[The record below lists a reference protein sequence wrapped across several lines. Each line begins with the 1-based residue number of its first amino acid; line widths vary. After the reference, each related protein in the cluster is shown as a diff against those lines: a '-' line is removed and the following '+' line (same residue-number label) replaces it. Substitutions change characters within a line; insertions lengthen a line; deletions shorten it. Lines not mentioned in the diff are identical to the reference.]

1 VEKIR
6 EILQDKE
13 TGLKWLF
20 ENYGKKLLGYSISVY
35 KVSEDTGWD
44 LVYKTIY
51 KVQEVYSRYDFE
63 NEQKFA
69 SFIFRMFINFLKN
82 HIRDENTKTQGAVF
96 IPIDE
101 TRRNYVSVSSAK
113 TIENAPLKKLQEEL
127 AKLEDWQRIL
137 LLMRSQDVAYS
148 EIARYVN
155 KPENQLK
162 VYYSRLKIS
171 LSQKLQGFYPV
182 DNSAENVEKEATV
195 INIKNAS

>member
-1 VEKIR
+1 MEKIR

>member
-1 VEKIR
+1 MDKIR